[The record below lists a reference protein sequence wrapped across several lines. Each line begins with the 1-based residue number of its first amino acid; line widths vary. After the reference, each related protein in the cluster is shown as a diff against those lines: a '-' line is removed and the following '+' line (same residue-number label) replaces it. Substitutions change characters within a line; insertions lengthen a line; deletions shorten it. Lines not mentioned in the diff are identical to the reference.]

1 MLYADGDYEVEK
13 VVDVRELDGE
23 IGYLVKWKGWPSE
36 SNSWVAAADMMCAEL
51 IDEFEKNNPKKIS
64 MKYDP
69 FKRGYK
75 AETIVSAVSYETRIY
90 FLIKFEEKE
99 EAEYVT
105 SKVANVKCTEKVIEY
120 YQKKIEWR

>member
-1 MLYADGDYEVEK
+1 MLYAEGDYEVEK
-13 VVDVRELDGE
+13 VVDVRVLDGE
-23 IGYLVKWKGWPSE
+23 VGYLVKWKGWSSE

-51 IDEFEKNNPKKIS
+51 IDEFEKSNPNKIS
-64 MKYDP
+64 SKYNP

-75 AETIVSAVSYETRIY
+75 AENILKAVLDENKIY

-105 SKVANVKCTEKVIEY
+105 SKVANVECTEKVIEY